1 MKQKP
6 TGKGKGQK
14 GPRVNRQIRVPEVL
28 LIDET
33 GASLGV
39 IPLEEALTRTWEKQL
54 DLVEVSPNETP
65 PVCKMVDYGKLKYQ
79 EKKKRTVAKS
89 GGGELKEL
97 GLSMKIGD
105 HDLETKV
112 NQAKKFLDRGFK
124 VRFNLLLRGREKSY
138 HDTLA
143 QALLDRIIGMLSD
156 VGIVDSGSRGLVG
169 NRHFVIITASRKKGA
184 KPGAVTDAKNKDEN
198 PPGDR
203 QAGSPNKER
212 EAS

>member
-1 MKQKP
+1 M
-6 TGKGKGQK
+6 
-14 GPRVNRQIRVPEVL
+14 PEVL

-39 IPLEEALTRTWEKQL
+39 VPIEEALTRTWEKAL
-54 DLVEVSPNETP
+54 DLVEVSPNENP

-112 NQAKKFLDRGFK
+112 NQAKKFLERGFK
-124 VRFNLLLRGREKSY
+124 VRFNLLLRGREKAY

-143 QALLDRIIGMLSD
+143 QGLLDRIIAMLAEE
-156 VGIVDSGSRGLVG
+156 GIVDSRSRGLVG
-169 NRHFVIITASRKKGA
+169 NRLFVIITASRKKGA
-184 KPGAVTDAKNKDEN
+184 KPGAVSDAKTKSEN
-198 PPGDR
+198 TSGDR
-203 QAGSPNKER
+203 EADTPNKER

>member
-1 MKQKP
+1 LKQKP

-33 GASLGV
+33 GTRLGI
-39 IPLEEALTRTWEKQL
+39 IPTEEALSRTWEKGL
-54 DLVEVSPNETP
+54 DLVEVNPNESP
-65 PVCKMVDYGKLKYQ
+65 PVCKMIDFGKLKYQ
-79 EKKKRTVAKS
+79 ERKKRTTSKS

-112 NQAKKFLDRGFK
+112 NQAKKFLERGYK

-143 QALLDRIIGMLSD
+143 QALLDRIIQMLAEE
-156 VGIVDSGSRGLVG
+156 GNVDSRSKGLVG
-169 NRHFVIITASRKKGA
+169 NRLFVIITASRKKGG

-198 PPGDR
+198 PSGDR
-203 QAGSPNKER
+203 QAGAPDKER